1 MKERKNGEE
10 GIRIKVLMVVSDH
23 IQKCEKDVKCVKNV
37 ESDQEKIE
45 TNLVLESRHLSCVL
59 VVMQTF
65 RRRTNIER
73 MLPMT
78 PSPPMMNINTPDI
91 QICMY
96 IKLLS

>member
-59 VVMQTF
+59 VF
-65 RRRTNIER
+65 YAN
-73 MLPMT
+73 
-78 PSPPMMNINTPDI
+78 
-91 QICMY
+91 
-96 IKLLS
+96 LSKEDKY